1 MPVVLPNA
9 HAATVPSRKRSAG
22 AGGARGLVSCGAA
35 GSGVF
40 GVAGRASHAWRL
52 HDEGREA
59 AEQYAEQQVH
69 GGEQQEWPG
78 VGEHVRAHARD
89 DAAEEQARDRQLHGE
104 LAQPFGQCRS
114 HHALPREPQAR
125 RGQRRR
131 AADGPQASD
140 EDAEHN
146 VRIQAAG
153 AVVVAHWLVR
163 ESCSSRDVRGSL
175 GERRSQHSASAFCT
189 PPVPARL
196 AATSRQL
203 ACQRRSSA
211 RLPRRRS

>member
-40 GVAGRASHAWRL
+40 GVAGRASLAWRL

-59 AEQYAEQQVH
+59 AEQHAEQQVH

-114 HHALPREPQAR
+114 HHALPRQPQAR

-146 VRIQAAG
+146 VRVQAAG
-153 AVVVAHWLVR
+153 TVVVAHWLER
-163 ESCSSRDVRGSL
+163 ESWSSRSSRAGSPRRGAVLVSDSVRL
-175 GERRSQHSASAFCT
+175 PYRR
-189 PPVPARL
+189 
-196 AATSRQL
+196 ATSR
-203 ACQRRSSA
+203 
-211 RLPRRRS
+211 